1 MNVFSFGTS
10 FASSKQYKA
19 IFSFHA
25 RIQNRLVSRESSWLE
40 FKESFNWADKAK
52 YAKTIAAFANNKGG
66 YIVFGVQNNPRNLVG
81 LKNERFQELD
91 ESKIAEYLNSAFS
104 PEIKF
109 EKFMLEVNSKAVGI
123 LYAYQSEFS
132 PVICTKHDTDIKEA
146 EIYYRYNA
154 SSEKIKYSELVH
166 ILDEVRNKERRIW
179 QNVFERVAKIGPTNV
194 AILDTL
200 SGKIEG
206 KGGNLL
212 IDSKLISKLKFI
224 REGHF
229 REGGKPTLRLIG
241 DVEPV
246 TISEARKEAA
256 SVHYSISND
265 PHAFPIRL
273 EEKNVLEKYP
283 LSYMALTKELHKR
296 YGDFKETQKYHDIRK
311 QLKKN
316 KTYCWTR
323 LLDPGNAKSTSK
335 DFYSEEIL
343 KEFDKHYTKTDV

>member
-1 MNVFSFGTS
+1 MSTLSLGTS

-19 IFSFHA
+19 IFSFHS
-25 RIQNRLVSRESSWLE
+25 RISNRLISRESTWLE
-40 FKESFNWADKAK
+40 FKESFNWGDKAK
-52 YAKTIAAFANNKGG
+52 YAKTMAAFANNKGG

-81 LKNERFQELD
+81 FKNDKFETFD
-91 ESKIAEYLNSAFS
+91 EAKITEYLNSAFS

-109 EKFMLEVNSKAVGI
+109 EKFMLEIDSKAVGI
-123 LYAYQSEFS
+123 LYTYQSEFP
-132 PVICTKHDTDIKEA
+132 PVVCTKHDVDIKEA

-154 SSEKIKYSELVH
+154 SSEKVKYPELVH
-166 ILDEVRNKERRIW
+166 ILDDVRNRERRIW

-212 IDSKLISKLKFI
+212 IDSKLIPKLKFI

-229 REGGKPTLRLIG
+229 TEGGKPTLRLIG

-246 TISEARKEAA
+246 TVSEARREAA
-256 SVHYSISND
+256 SIHYSISSD

-273 EEKNVLEKYP
+273 EEKSVLEKYP
-283 LSYMALTKELHKR
+283 LSYKTLTDKLYKR
-296 YGDFKETQKYHDIRK
+296 YDDFRINQKYHTIRK
-311 QLKKN
+311 PLREN
-316 KTYCWTR
+316 KAYCWTR
-323 LLDPGNAKSTSK
+323 LLDPSNPRGSSK
-335 DFYSEEIL
+335 DFYSEEII
-343 KEFDKHYTKTDV
+343 KEFDKHYTNKIV